1 MIKTTELMLGNL
13 VEYDGKYV
21 QVSHIYETEI
31 RYKGLLTTGYIKDT
45 DINPIPLTDAVLKR
59 LKMQAP
65 SSFFLVHNLQNW
77 KIVNNLKPID
87 ITPLLSPRYTTHD
100 GVEVWDFDDVWIPIG
115 GIPSK
120 VKCTSKLANF
130 FSTQE
135 ACQSYIDKVTRK
147 PIFTTEDGVDVFEGD
162 VYIGV
167 FVNGFNQFGHK
178 GKPFYTSQA
187 PNFKIFNYFSK
198 YELAQ
203 AYLNKVW
210 AEKEFNDLMGRKE
223 YNG

>member
-13 VEYDGKYV
+13 VEHDGKYHV
-21 QVSHIYETEI
+21 VEGIGKSYIDVS
-31 RYKGLLTTGYIKDT
+31 KGSIMSDF
-45 DINPIPLTDAVLKR
+45 INPIPLTETVRKR
-59 LKMQAP
+59 LGLYHTSYKN
-65 SSFFLVHNLQNW
+65 VHSLQIANY
-77 KIVNNLKPID
+77 IDPID

-100 GVEVWDFDDVWIPIG
+100 GVEVWEGDEVWYTFIHPKNSDTPQKWVVG
-115 GIPSK
+115 
-120 VKCTSKLANF
+120 VDMCNTRYLYFNF
-130 FSTQE
+130 KE
-135 ACQSYIDKVTRK
+135 KAQSYIDSKTRK

-210 AEKEFNDLMGRKE
+210 AEKEYNDLISKK
-223 YNG
+223 